1 MSVQKLVVGLLVMGS
16 VLTTEVHA
24 QNRAVG
30 FEARGGW
37 FTNIGDL
44 NDSGTAA
51 LDDRGWAA
59 GVGINFEFS
68 RYVALRGDISLAR
81 NELKINEAGTGNEL
95 SRLFYD
101 ASIQFQYPIK
111 DFKPYIYVGA
121 GAARLHVAGESS
133 DDNKTT
139 VAATGGYGVTYTV
152 PGTQLALGFEAKSWF
167 YKLSDLT
174 GPFAG
179 YDKNQFE
186 HTYGASV
193 SYRIPLGAQ
202 LVRASR

>member
-1 MSVQKLVVGLLVMGS
+1 MSVQRWVVGLLVMGS
-16 VLTTEVHA
+16 VLTTEANA

-30 FEARGGW
+30 FEVRGGW
-37 FTNIGDL
+37 FGNIGDL
-44 NDSGTAA
+44 NDSGTAT
-51 LDDRGWAA
+51 LKDRGWAA
-59 GVGINFEFS
+59 GAGINFEFS
-68 RYVALRGDISLAR
+68 RFVALRGDVTLAR
-81 NELKINEAGTGNEL
+81 NELEINELGTGNDL

-111 DFKPYIYVGA
+111 NFKPYIYVGA
-121 GAARLHVAGESS
+121 GAARLHAAGESS

-139 VAATGGYGVTYTV
+139 VAGTGGYGVTYTF

-186 HTYGASV
+186 HTWGASV

-202 LVRASR
+202 TVRASR